1 MLLQVCLTCPITREA
16 AEAQVAKFP
25 HLLEIK
31 EALYAD
37 IGPGEFTA
45 MPAFWPHE
53 VACLDKLCLSISSGR
68 NVPELEVFKLDAV
81 QIRPF
86 LDAVWDMDFR
96 EQLMYT
102 QAFYVVAA
110 HRLLRQAARPKIL
123 LARDFET
130 ACRLYRR
137 YQGSLMG
144 AISDVRFPVR
154 GVPNPAAGLDF
165 IRMVRANDAD
175 LPLVLQSSSAEI
187 EPLAHALGAGFIHKH
202 SPTLLG
208 DLRGFMLNSL
218 GFGDFVFRDAHGREI
233 DRAVDIRDLARKLG
247 TIPDSSLLSHGGR
260 SHFSNWLKARTEFAL
275 AARVREIRVDESA
288 DADRLRDELELA
300 LGDFLV
306 ESQKDVVAEAVTAA
320 VARPTNRRRVAMSTQ
335 PAVAMI
341 AASRTRCIMYSW

>member
-110 HRLLRQAARPKIL
+110 HRLLR
-123 LARDFET
+123 DS
-130 ACRLYRR
+130 
-137 YQGSLMG
+137 G
-144 AISDVRFPVR
+144 VR
-154 GVPNPAAGLDF
+154 GCKKEATCLKTVVRRALDNFYAPMGVLKDAEVAALPCPPLKA
-165 IRMVRANDAD
+165 VVHKLSNSKQRAKLMEVMGEHVDRVTSAWD
-175 LPLVLQSSSAEI
+175 SAVLQSPARYGHFARWLVDQLDTRLHWFEG
-187 EPLAHALGAGFIHKH
+187 PL
-202 SPTLLG
+202 
-208 DLRGFMLNSL
+208 FM
-218 GFGDFVFRDAHGREI
+218 HHC
-233 DRAVDIRDLARKLG
+233 
-247 TIPDSSLLSHGGR
+247 LS
-260 SHFSNWLKARTEFAL
+260 
-275 AARVREIRVDESA
+275 
-288 DADRLRDELELA
+288 
-300 LGDFLV
+300 
-306 ESQKDVVAEAVTAA
+306 
-320 VARPTNRRRVAMSTQ
+320 
-335 PAVAMI
+335 
-341 AASRTRCIMYSW
+341 